1 MHKYLEIYKYIY
13 VCICVSMYF
22 PVNIEASMT
31 GNNKTVNNKVIKP
44 ISIFTQRKC
53 ALCSSKLRNL
63 FASKFYQH

>member
-1 MHKYLEIYKYIY
+1 
-13 VCICVSMYF
+13 MYF

-63 FASKFYQH
+63 FVSKFYQH